1 MQFQVT
7 EIEFDLDCDAAEEEL
22 TEQDRIDLYDEVI
35 GSIWEAVDGDDLIDE
50 IVAATGWFIN
60 TIDYRHIL
68 N

>member
-22 TEQDRIDLYDEVI
+22 TEQDRIDLYDEII

-50 IVAATGWFIN
+50 ITAATGWFIN

>member
-60 TIDYRHIL
+60 SIDYRYIL

>member
-22 TEQDRIDLYDEVI
+22 TEQDRIDLYDEII

>member
-7 EIEFDLDCDAAEEEL
+7 AIEFDLDCDAAEEEL
-22 TEQDRIDLYDEVI
+22 TEQDRIDLYDEII

-50 IVAATGWFIN
+50 ITAATGWFIN

>member
-7 EIEFDLDCDAAEEEL
+7 EIEFDLDCAAAEEEL
-22 TEQDRIDLYDEVI
+22 TDQDRIDLYDEVI

-50 IVAATGWFIN
+50 ITTATGWFIN
-60 TIDYRHIL
+60 SIDYRHVL

>member
-50 IVAATGWFIN
+50 ITAATGWFIN

>member
-7 EIEFDLDCDAAEEEL
+7 EIEFDLDCDAAEQEL